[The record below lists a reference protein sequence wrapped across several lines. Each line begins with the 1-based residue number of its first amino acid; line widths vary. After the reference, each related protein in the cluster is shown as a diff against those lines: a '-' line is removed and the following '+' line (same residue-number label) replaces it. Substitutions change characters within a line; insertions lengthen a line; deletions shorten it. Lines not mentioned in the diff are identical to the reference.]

1 MSMEITEISFLC
13 SKKKKKKDEFSL
25 GIMFLTQNVYAQLLT
40 QSPNANRENVE
51 TWENYKVT

>member
-1 MSMEITEISFLC
+1 MEITEISFLC

-40 QSPNANRENVE
+40 QSPNAKRENVE